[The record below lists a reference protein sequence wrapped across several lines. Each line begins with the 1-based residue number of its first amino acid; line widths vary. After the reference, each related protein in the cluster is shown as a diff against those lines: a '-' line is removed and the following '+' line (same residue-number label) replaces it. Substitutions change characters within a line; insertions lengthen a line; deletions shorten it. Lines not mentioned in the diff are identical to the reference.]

1 MDERTPKSEAIDEP
15 IPILIASITVL
26 FIISLQFF
34 FLLEITLFEI
44 ILSSLAVF
52 GVVYIIAKCI
62 FSRFSII
69 RDFMEKKVKMKWLLL
84 VIFIVMIIILVI
96 AVSIENPMEGIEG
109 KAKCILPDGSV
120 VIYDLWEKKSPELEC
135 IFPQVSNI
143 PFIETRT
150 FATSG
155 KTKSK
160 FYNTTMDGKKYYTE
174 ITFQNF
180 FNSLGSNSGFMILP
194 LNGYDASEFTHLS
207 FWVKGANGGENF
219 GIKIKDKRGTEV
231 NVEVTENYLE
241 DKNVSTHWQKV
252 TIPLEHFLDV
262 DMSALDVISIYSDGK
277 LSYKD
282 SETIYVTGFEL
293 Y

>member
-34 FLLEITLFEI
+34 FLLEITLIEI

-69 RDFMEKKVKMKWLLL
+69 RDFMGKKVKMKWLLL

-96 AVSIENPMEGIEG
+96 VVSIENPMEGIEG

-160 FYNTTMDGKKYYTE
+160 FYNTIAT
-174 ITFQNF
+174 ITIN
-180 FNSLGSNSGFMILP
+180 
-194 LNGYDASEFTHLS
+194 
-207 FWVKGANGGENF
+207 
-219 GIKIKDKRGTEV
+219 RR
-231 NVEVTENYLE
+231 
-241 DKNVSTHWQKV
+241 
-252 TIPLEHFLDV
+252 
-262 DMSALDVISIYSDGK
+262 
-277 LSYKD
+277 
-282 SETIYVTGFEL
+282 
-293 Y
+293 

>member
-1 MDERTPKSEAIDEP
+1 MDESTPRSEAIDET

-26 FIISLQFF
+26 FTIFLHFF
-34 FLLEITLFEI
+34 FPLEITLFEI
-44 ILSSLAVF
+44 ILSSIAVF
-52 GVVYIIAKCI
+52 GVVYIIAKYI

-69 RDFMEKKVKMKWLLL
+69 RDFMGKKVKMKWLLL

-96 AVSIENPMEGIEG
+96 VVSIENPMEGIEG

-120 VIYDLWEKKSPELEC
+120 KIYDLWEKKSPELEC

-143 PFIETRT
+143 PFSETRT

-160 FYNTTMDGKKYYTE
+160 FYNTTMDGKKCYTE

-180 FNSLGSNSGFMILP
+180 CNSLDCNSGFMILP

-207 FWVKGANGGENF
+207 FWVKGANGGEKF

-231 NVEVTENYLE
+231 NVEVTEDYLE

-252 TIPLEHFLDV
+252 TIPLEHFLNV
-262 DMSALDVISIYSDGK
+262 DMSALDVISIYSNGK

-282 SETIYVTGFEL
+282 SETIYVTGFDL